1 MIGPL
6 DRPAYKP
13 LWAAARRRVESNGL
27 SLEGTPLA
35 LKDLT
40 SEEYNAIAGLLGVRR
55 PPPGSPLRVSLT
67 ALDRA
72 LRSSS
77 IGKGL
82 LEVLT
87 ALGGPPADRRA
98 AKTSS
103 AAERSEQWAALS
115 AHSVAQTDDRVA
127 GWLDHVRKT
136 GFDRRLA
143 GADGVA
149 AVRAALDVL
158 AVLDGDAQH
167 RLPVLA
173 ADVVGDSHGLDRG
186 RAAGTLVV
194 HALSWLRSEPFP
206 QDAADWRRVWA
217 DAGVACDDLSCDV
230 LVLNLPGFAREPLRL
245 TLRQVLS
252 WQPPAR
258 PRRVVFACEN
268 PAVVAAASDRLGE
281 ASPPIVCVDG
291 MPSTAALMVLDRLSA
306 ETQVI
311 RYHGDFD
318 WRGLTIATVIAR
330 KLPVTTPW
338 CYGTPEYE
346 RAIAAGLGTVAL
358 AGRPIPSPWDETL
371 APAMESAGLA
381 IYEEQVLRELIDD
394 LERVT

>member
-1 MIGPL
+1 MGNL
-6 DRPAYKP
+6 LERSVYKP
-13 LWAAARRRVESNGL
+13 IWAAARRRVESNGL
-27 SLEGTPLA
+27 SLVGTPLT

-40 SEEYNAIAGLLGVRR
+40 SEESDAIAGLLGVRR
-55 PPPGSPLRVSLT
+55 PAPGSPLRVSLT

-87 ALGGPPADRRA
+87 TLGGPPVDRRA

-103 AAERSEQWAALS
+103 AAERTERWAALG
-115 AHSVAQTDDRVA
+115 AHPAVETDDRLA

-136 GFDRRLA
+136 GSDRRLA
-143 GADGVA
+143 GADGPA
-149 AVRAALDVL
+149 TVRAALDVL
-158 AVLDGDAQH
+158 AVLDGDAHH

-173 ADVVGDSHGLDRG
+173 ANVVGDSHGLDRG

-230 LVLNLPGFAREPLRL
+230 LVLNLPGFSTEPLRL
-245 TLRQVLS
+245 TLRQVMS
-252 WQPPAR
+252 WQPPSLR
-258 PRRVVFACEN
+258 RRVVFACEN

-291 MPSTAALMVLDRLSA
+291 MPSTAALMVLDRLSEDA
-306 ETQVI
+306 QMI

-318 WRGLTIATVIAR
+318 WRGLTVATVVAR
-330 KLPVTTPW
+330 KLPMTTPW
-338 CYGTPEYE
+338 CYGASDYE
-346 RAIAAGLGTVAL
+346 RAIAAGLGTVEL
-358 AGRPIPSPWDETL
+358 VGRPSPSPWDDKL
-371 APAMESAGLA
+371 APVMESAGLA
-381 IYEEQVLRELIDD
+381 IYEEQVLRELLDD
-394 LERVT
+394 LERAT